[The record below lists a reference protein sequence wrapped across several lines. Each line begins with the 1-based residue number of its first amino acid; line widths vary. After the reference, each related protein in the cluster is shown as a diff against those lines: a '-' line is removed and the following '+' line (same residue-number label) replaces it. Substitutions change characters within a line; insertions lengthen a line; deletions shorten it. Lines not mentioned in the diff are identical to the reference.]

1 MIRRPPRSTRTD
13 TLFPY
18 TTLFRSLIPIHVL
31 LGICRCGTS
40 PRERRLDRVQ
50 TGTQLPGVDRKQ
62 RLSRSNVGT
71 FFVKASLDDTIYTGP
86 HLRCANCLNTP
97 AQLDDVGDIL
107 GPDRYDTNPGRWR
120 RTRDRQS

>member
-18 TTLFRSLIPIHVL
+18 TTLF
-31 LGICRCGTS
+31 
-40 PRERRLDRVQ
+40 
-50 TGTQLPGVDRKQ
+50 
-62 RLSRSNVGT
+62 RSNVGT

-97 AQLDDVGDIL
+97 GQLDDVGDIL
-107 GPDRYDTNPGRWR
+107 GPDRYDTHLGRWR
-120 RTRDRQS
+120 RRRRRLARTACQGTAGGGHRPSELAFENIPPVHSRSEEHTSEIHQL